1 MRPIVAP
8 MAEAAAV
15 KRYGPLPERVSQ
27 RVRGFAAGT
36 DNVAFFFGEDIFV
49 AVGAVLLI
57 TSFVDTTYHFTL
69 APLQVALWAIPTAV
83 CALVIHGLR
92 SLLFD
97 RQLAREMAREPQRDD
112 TQAKAAADREQV
124 GS

>member
-1 MRPIVAP
+1 M
-8 MAEAAAV
+8 
-15 KRYGPLPERVSQ
+15 
-27 RVRGFAAGT
+27 
-36 DNVAFFFGEDIFV
+36 
-49 AVGAVLLI
+49 
-57 TSFVDTTYHFTL
+57 DTTYHFTL

>member
-27 RVRGFAAGT
+27 RVRAFAAGT
-36 DNVAFFFGEDIFV
+36 DNVASFFGEDIFV

-57 TSFVDTTYHFTL
+57 TNFVDTKYHFTL

-112 TQAKAAADREQV
+112 PQAKAAADREQV